1 MHFRHDR
8 LRLPLGLS
16 QWGYQLTATTRP
28 SPQFLDFL
36 VGAKPQRIM
45 WGCVGSRQS
54 GRPPAHGRWW
64 PNIAIIE
71 DMRKQEQPVT
81 AVEYEYRCAEYEHE
95 LKSTAAMR

>member
-1 MHFRHDR
+1 
-8 LRLPLGLS
+8 
-16 QWGYQLTATTRP
+16 
-28 SPQFLDFL
+28 
-36 VGAKPQRIM
+36 M